1 MSSIISQVA
10 LSMIG
15 NSQNK
20 ERDKPVFKKI
30 ITQARLERGSFND
43 ADCADLSVV
52 LALLSPRSTCTW
64 S

>member
-20 ERDKPVFKKI
+20 ERDNPVFKKNNY
-30 ITQARLERGSFND
+30 TGKA
-43 ADCADLSVV
+43 
-52 LALLSPRSTCTW
+52 
-64 S
+64 